1 MDDATVATTKSAA
14 SAKGL
19 PKCVC
24 SWKNCRTYQKAYKSY
39 GHPVLDG
46 IVKVKFVKGD
56 TASIPLKASVDRTL
70 KVAKEKRQ
78 DWKPA
83 KGEEVIRYNIAR
95 HHFTEAHIQRCCQ
108 DPKRYKWTSLFSEAE
123 AKKYLFK
130 LDPKETMSLGDAE
143 VYYVQCPNVSKDHV
157 KQQFLKM
164 KAEMEEKEAQ
174 EHALRQQQQQS
185 SALGRFLGS
194 GGASTASAEEE
205 PAAPK
210 HQLPEHKDSMT
221 ISTTRSSELL
231 SRKEE
236 ENNRLRKELEA
247 CKSQLAYLHEMVRQ
261 LQEDTCDSMSVY
273 SRKSTRSRTSKKP
286 KGSGASAYGMGGGA
300 FPHEIELLDDEESEW
315 DGGGDGE
322 EDDGDWSEDDEDE
335 TIIDDNSS
343 NFLGKG
349 APPATGAQHQNA
361 NAPPKNKMSRRSSLA
376 SRASIV
382 SASQSVKSL
391 PREIELAEDEEN
403 GSGSDD
409 SSMAD
414 AFDDRSYV
422 SRGSRVSR
430 ASHSIDNNDYSGANG
445 AGAPAGKGK
454 GASRKKGGAGRSGRK
469 NKTAAAG
476 YGGSSNGSDVE
487 TYEVKQQVIVDP
499 YGEKGTY
506 AGSLSKATG
515 MPHGKGRLEYAAG
528 RWYEGDWKH
537 GRWTGRGRLSN
548 GDGDLYEGE
557 LRNDHKHGKGTMRF
571 ADGRVFLGEYINGQM
586 IEGRMTYQDGST
598 YDGSWVD
605 GMRHGRGKC
614 VFTDDSIY
622 EGEFREGEFHGHG
635 KMSWS
640 DGGWYEGEWWNGEMQ
655 GHGREVRPDGSLRH
669 EGAWS
674 KGQPLRNR
682 K

>member
-1 MDDATVATTKSAA
+1 MADDATVMTTKSAA

-39 GHPVLDG
+39 GHQILDG
-46 IVKVKFVKGD
+46 IVKVKFIKGD

-70 KVAKEKRQ
+70 KVPKEKRQ

-83 KGEEVIRYNIAR
+83 KGEEIIRYNIAR
-95 HHFTEAHIQRCCQ
+95 HHFTEAHVQRYCA
-108 DPKRYKWTSLFSEAE
+108 DPKRYKWTSLFSETE
-123 AKKYLFK
+123 AKKFLFK

-143 VYYVQCPNVSKDHV
+143 VYYVQCPNVSKDYV

-194 GGASTASAEEE
+194 GGDETNKSNGNAVPPSNGGDVA
-205 PAAPK
+205 

-231 SRKEE
+231 ARKEE

-247 CKSQLAYLHEMVRQ
+247 CKSQLTYLHEMVRQ

-273 SRKSTRSRTSKKP
+273 SRKSTRSRTSKKN
-286 KGSGASAYGMGGGA
+286 GMHGKGA
-300 FPHEIELLDDEESEW
+300 FPHEIELLDDDESEW
-315 DGGGDGE
+315 DGGGDGVE
-322 EDDGDWSEDDEDE
+322 EEIGDWSEDDEDE
-335 TIIDDNSS
+335 TIIDDESS
-343 NFLGKG
+343 NFPVKTGTMSGGGGKDF
-349 APPATGAQHQNA
+349 
-361 NAPPKNKMSRRSSLA
+361 KSKMARRSSLA

-403 GSGSDD
+403 GSGSED

-430 ASHSIDNNDYSGANG
+430 DNDPRGSRSVG
-445 AGAPAGKGK
+445 
-454 GASRKKGGAGRSGRK
+454 SRKSKGRSGRK
-469 NKTAAAG
+469 NKGAPAVG
-476 YGGSSNGSDVE
+476 GGSSQSSDVE

-571 ADGRVFLGEYINGQM
+571 ADGRVFVGDYINGQM
-586 IEGRMTYQDGST
+586 IEGEMTYQDGST
-598 YDGSWVD
+598 YKGSWVD

-635 KMSWS
+635 KMGWS

-655 GHGREVRPDGSLRH
+655 GHGKEMRPDGSLRH

-674 KGQPLRNR
+674 KGQPLRNKR
-682 K
+682 

>member
-1 MDDATVATTKSAA
+1 MDDATVVTTKSAA

-39 GHPVLDG
+39 GHSVLDG
-46 IVKVKFVKGD
+46 IVKVKFIKGD

-70 KVAKEKRQ
+70 KVPKEKRQ

-83 KGEEVIRYNIAR
+83 KGEELIRYNIAR
-95 HHFTEAHIQRCCQ
+95 HHFTEAHV
-108 DPKRYKWTSLFSEAE
+108 KRYIENPKKYNWTSLFSATEAQ
-123 AKKYLFK
+123 KYLFK
-130 LDPKETMSLGDAE
+130 LDPKETMSLGDQE

-164 KAEMEEKEAQ
+164 KGEMEEKEAE
-174 EHALRQQQQQS
+174 EHRKRQQQQQS

-194 GGASTASAEEE
+194 GGTGGGVSIATPSVDEEMPIDKE
-205 PAAPK
+205 
-210 HQLPEHKDSMT
+210 SMT
-221 ISTTRSSELL
+221 ICTTASSELL
-231 SRKEE
+231 ARKEE

-247 CKSQLAYLHEMVRQ
+247 CKSQLTYLHEMVRQ
-261 LQEDTCDSMSVY
+261 LQEDTCDTMSVY
-273 SRKSTRSRTSKKP
+273 SRRSTRSKTSKRG
-286 KGSGASAYGMGGGA
+286 KGGSQA
-300 FPHEIELLDDEESEW
+300 FPHEIELLDDDDESKW
-315 DGGGDGE
+315 DGGEGE
-322 EDDGDWSEDDEDE
+322 EEIGDWSEDDEDE
-335 TIIDDNSS
+335 TIIDDESS
-343 NFLGKG
+343 NFQIATKPSSGGKG
-349 APPATGAQHQNA
+349 
-361 NAPPKNKMSRRSSLA
+361 KMGRRTSLA

-403 GSGSDD
+403 GSGSED

-430 ASHSIDNNDYSGANG
+430 ASHSMDDGKENKRNG
-445 AGAPAGKGK
+445 G
-454 GASRKKGGAGRSGRK
+454 SRRK
-469 NKTAAAG
+469 NKGSSRKPKGSSQGG
-476 YGGSSNGSDVE
+476 YGGSNGSNDVE
-487 TYEVKQQVIVDP
+487 VYEVKQQVIVDP

-506 AGSLSKATG
+506 AGFLSKATG

-537 GRWTGRGRLSN
+537 GRWTGTGRLSN

-557 LRNDHKHGKGTMRF
+557 LRNDHKHGTGTMRF
-571 ADGRVFLGEYINGQM
+571 ADGRVFVGEYINGQM

-635 KMSWS
+635 KMGWS

-655 GHGREVRPDGSLRH
+655 GQGKEMRPDGTLRH

>member
-1 MDDATVATTKSAA
+1 MADDATVMTTATSA

-39 GHPVLDG
+39 GHPILDG
-46 IVKVKFVKGD
+46 IVKVKFTKGD

-70 KVAKEKRQ
+70 KVPKEKRQ
-78 DWKPA
+78 DWKAA
-83 KGEEVIRYNIAR
+83 KGEEIIRYNIAR
-95 HHFTEAHIQRCCQ
+95 HHFMEPHVQRYCQ

-123 AKKYLFK
+123 ATKYLFK
-130 LDPKETMSLGDAE
+130 LDPKETMSLGAAE

-164 KAEMEEKEAQ
+164 KADMEEKEAQ

-185 SALGRFLGS
+185 SSLGRFLGS
-194 GGASTASAEEE
+194 GGEDTGAGKDTGNAVPPRSGD
-205 PAAPK
+205 APL
-210 HQLPEHKDSMT
+210 QLPDHEDGMT
-221 ISTTRSSELL
+221 VSTSRSSEMLH
-231 SRKEE
+231 RKEE
-236 ENNRLRKELEA
+236 ENNKLRKELEA
-247 CKSQLAYLHEMVRQ
+247 CKSQLTYLHEMVRQ

-273 SRKSTRSRTSKKP
+273 SRKSTRSRTSKKN
-286 KGSGASAYGMGGGA
+286 GSYGNKGA
-300 FPHEIELLDDEESEW
+300 FPHEIELLDDDESVW
-315 DGGGDGE
+315 DGGGDDVE
-322 EDDGDWSEDDEDE
+322 EEGDWSEDDEDE
-335 TIIDDNSS
+335 TIIDDESSAFHVKPTNGSS
-343 NFLGKG
+343 NAKSKY
-349 APPATGAQHQNA
+349 A
-361 NAPPKNKMSRRSSLA
+361 RRTSMA

-403 GSGSDD
+403 GSGSED

-414 AFDDRSYV
+414 AFDDQSYV

-430 ASHSIDNNDYSGANG
+430 ENG
-445 AGAPAGKGK
+445 PRGSRGGGKK
-454 GASRKKGGAGRSGRK
+454 SKGRSGRK
-469 NKTAAAG
+469 NKGGAAFG
-476 YGGSSNGSDVE
+476 GGGGSSSQGSDVE

-571 ADGRVFLGEYINGQM
+571 ADGRVFVGDYINGQM
-586 IEGRMTYQDGST
+586 IEGEMTYQDGST
-598 YDGSWVD
+598 YKGSWVD

-635 KMSWS
+635 KMGWS

-655 GHGREVRPDGSLRH
+655 GHGKEMRPDGSLRH

-674 KGQPLRNR
+674 KGQPLRNKR
-682 K
+682 

>member
-1 MDDATVATTKSAA
+1 MNDDATVMTTKSAA

-39 GHPVLDG
+39 GHPILDG
-46 IVKVKFVKGD
+46 IVKVKFIKGD

-70 KVAKEKRQ
+70 KVPKEKRQ

-83 KGEEVIRYNIAR
+83 KGEEIIRYNIAR
-95 HHFTEAHIQRCCQ
+95 HHFTEAHIQRYCA
-108 DPKRYKWTSLFSEAE
+108 DPRRYKWTSLFSEAE

-164 KAEMEEKEAQ
+164 KTEMEEKEAQ

-185 SALGRFLGS
+185 SGLERFLGS
-194 GGASTASAEEE
+194 GGTTASNDS
-205 PAAPK
+205 K
-210 HQLPEHKDSMT
+210 QLPEHKDSMT

-231 SRKEE
+231 ARKEE
-236 ENNRLRKELEA
+236 ENKRLRKELEA
-247 CKSQLAYLHEMVRQ
+247 CKSQLTYLHEMVRK
-261 LQEDTCDSMSVY
+261 LQEETCDNMSVY
-273 SRKSTRSRTSKKP
+273 SRKSTRSRANKKGGGGNP
-286 KGSGASAYGMGGGA
+286 KQGYGSGA

-315 DGGGDGE
+315 DGGGDV
-322 EDDGDWSEDDEDE
+322 EDENEDWSEDEDE
-335 TIIDDNSS
+335 TIVDDESS
-343 NFLGKG
+343 NVFGKN
-349 APPATGAQHQNA
+349 PPGGG
-361 NAPPKNKMSRRSSLA
+361 PPKTKMSRRSSLA

-403 GSGSDD
+403 GSGSED

-422 SRGSRVSR
+422 SRGSRSR
-430 ASHSIDNNDYSGANG
+430 ASHSIDNQNEYGRDGRKSGG
-445 AGAPAGKGK
+445 
-454 GASRKKGGAGRSGRK
+454 SRKSKKKKSKGGANYG
-469 NKTAAAG
+469 AG
-476 YGGSSNGSDVE
+476 GSNGSDVE

-571 ADGRVFLGEYINGQM
+571 ADGRVFVGEYINGQM

-598 YDGSWVD
+598 YEGSWVD

-635 KMSWS
+635 KMGWS

-655 GHGREVRPDGSLRH
+655 GHGKEVRPDGSLRH

>member
-1 MDDATVATTKSAA
+1 MPDDATVMTTKSAA

-39 GHPVLDG
+39 GHSVLDG
-46 IVKVKFVKGD
+46 IVKVKFIKGD

-83 KGEEVIRYNIAR
+83 KGEEIIRYNIAR
-95 HHFTEAHIQRCCQ
+95 HHLTEAHVQRYLA

-130 LDPKETMSLGDAE
+130 LDPKETMNLGNQE
-143 VYYVQCPNVSKDHV
+143 VYYVQCPNVSKDYV

-174 EHALRQQQQQS
+174 EHALRQQEQQS

-194 GGASTASAEEE
+194 SGGDSGT
-205 PAAPK
+205 PGPNIAPPTNGNTK
-210 HQLPEHKDSMT
+210 RELPEHKDSMT
-221 ISTTRSSELL
+221 IDTTRSSELL
-231 SRKEE
+231 ARKEE

-247 CKSQLAYLHEMVRQ
+247 CKMQLTYLHEMVRQ
-261 LQEDTCDSMSVY
+261 LQEDTCDNMSVY
-273 SRKSTRSRTSKKP
+273 SRKSTRSRASTKK
-286 KGSGASAYGMGGGA
+286 GGYGQKGA
-300 FPHEIELLDDEESEW
+300 FPHEIELLDDDESEW
-315 DGGGDGE
+315 DGGNDVVE
-322 EDDGDWSEDDEDE
+322 EDDGEWSEDEDE
-335 TIIDDNSS
+335 TIIDDESS
-343 NFLGKG
+343 NFQHKTGH
-349 APPATGAQHQNA
+349 ASATF
-361 NAPPKNKMSRRSSLA
+361 KSKMARRSSMA

-403 GSGSDD
+403 SGSED

-414 AFDDRSYV
+414 AFDDQSYV
-422 SRGSRVSR
+422 SRGSRISR
-430 ASHSIDNNDYSGANG
+430 DNGPVG
-445 AGAPAGKGK
+445 
-454 GASRKKGGAGRSGRK
+454 SRKKKSKGRSGRK
-469 NKTAAAG
+469 NKNGSAF
-476 YGGSSNGSDVE
+476 GGSSSQSSDVE

-571 ADGRVFLGEYINGQM
+571 ADGRVFVGDYINGQM
-586 IEGRMTYQDGST
+586 IEGEMTYQDGST
-598 YDGSWVD
+598 YKGSWVD

-635 KMSWS
+635 RMSWS

-655 GHGREVRPDGSLRH
+655 GHGKEMRPDGTLRH

-674 KGQPLRNR
+674 KGQPLRNKR
-682 K
+682 

>member
-1 MDDATVATTKSAA
+1 MDDATVVTTKSAA

-39 GHPVLDG
+39 GHSILDG
-46 IVKVKFVKGD
+46 IVKVKFIKGD

-70 KVAKEKRQ
+70 KVPKEKRQ

-83 KGEEVIRYNIAR
+83 KGEEIIRYNIAR
-95 HHFTEAHIQRCCQ
+95 HHFTEPHIQRYCQ

-130 LDPKETMSLGDAE
+130 QDPKETMSLGDAE
-143 VYYVQCPNVSKDHV
+143 VYYVQCPNVSKDYV

-194 GGASTASAEEE
+194 GGGGTTSGSVEEE
-205 PAAPK
+205 PR

-231 SRKEE
+231 ARKEE

-247 CKSQLAYLHEMVRQ
+247 CKSQLTYLHEMVRQ
-261 LQEDTCDSMSVY
+261 LQEDTCDNMSVY
-273 SRKSTRSRTSKKP
+273 SRKSTRSRANKKN
-286 KGSGASAYGMGGGA
+286 KAGGGAYGMGSGP
-300 FPHEIELLDDEESEW
+300 FPLEVELVDDEASEW

-322 EDDGDWSEDDEDE
+322 DEIEDWSDADDEDE
-335 TIIDDNSS
+335 TIMDDQSS
-343 NFLGKG
+343 DFMGKASPGALGVHG
-349 APPATGAQHQNA
+349 HGGG
-361 NAPPKNKMSRRSSLA
+361 PKSSKMGRRTSLA

-403 GSGSDD
+403 GSGSED

-430 ASHSIDNNDYSGANG
+430 ASHSIDNNDYSGG
-445 AGAPAGKGK
+445 GKDRRSKKSRGGGGK
-454 GASRKKGGAGRSGRK
+454 SRGKSKGSS
-469 NKTAAAG
+469 NG
-476 YGGSSNGSDVE
+476 YGGGSNGSDVE

-571 ADGRVFLGEYINGQM
+571 ADGRVFVGEYINGQM

-635 KMSWS
+635 KMSWA

>member
-1 MDDATVATTKSAA
+1 MTTKSAA

-39 GHPVLDG
+39 GHSILDG
-46 IVKVKFVKGD
+46 IVKVKFIKGD

-70 KVAKEKRQ
+70 KVSREKRQ

-83 KGEEVIRYNIAR
+83 KGEEIIRYNIAR
-95 HHFTEAHIQRCCQ
+95 HHFTEAHVQRYCT

-194 GGASTASAEEE
+194 GGEDTGPDVLPPEATNGTSG
-205 PAAPK
+205 P
-210 HQLPEHKDSMT
+210 HQMPGQEDSV
-221 ISTTRSSELL
+221 STTRSAELL
-231 SRKEE
+231 ARKEA

-247 CKSQLAYLHEMVRQ
+247 CKSQLTYLHEMVRQ
-261 LQEDTCDSMSVY
+261 LQEDTCDNMSVY
-273 SRKSTRSRTSKKP
+273 SRKSTRSRASKNP
-286 KGSGASAYGMGGGA
+286 KQGYGNKGA
-300 FPHEIELLDDEESEW
+300 FPHEIELLDDDESQW
-315 DGGGDGE
+315 DGGDDGVE
-322 EDDGDWSEDDEDE
+322 EEGDWSEDDEDE
-335 TIIDDNSS
+335 TIIDDESS
-343 NFLGKG
+343 NFPTKTPGGGGGGGSSNFKS
-349 APPATGAQHQNA
+349 
-361 NAPPKNKMSRRSSLA
+361 KMARRSSLA

-391 PREIELAEDEEN
+391 PREIELAEEEEN
-403 GSGSDD
+403 SGSED

-430 ASHSIDNNDYSGANG
+430 DNDTRGSRGG
-445 AGAPAGKGK
+445 G
-454 GASRKKGGAGRSGRK
+454 SRKSKGRSGRK
-469 NKTAAAG
+469 NKSG
-476 YGGSSNGSDVE
+476 GGGGSSTQSQNSDVE

-571 ADGRVFLGEYINGQM
+571 ADGRVFVGDYINGQM
-586 IEGRMTYQDGST
+586 IEGEMTYQDGST
-598 YDGSWVD
+598 FKGSWVD

-635 KMSWS
+635 KMGWS

-655 GHGREVRPDGSLRH
+655 GHGKEVRPDGSLRH

-674 KGQPLRNR
+674 KGQPLRNKR
-682 K
+682 

>member
-1 MDDATVATTKSAA
+1 M
-14 SAKGL
+14 
-19 PKCVC
+19 
-24 SWKNCRTYQKAYKSY
+24 SY
-39 GHPVLDG
+39 CHPALDG
-46 IVKVKFVKGD
+46 IVKVKFIKGD

-70 KVAKEKRQ
+70 KIPKEKRQ

-83 KGEEVIRYNIAR
+83 KGEEIIRYNIAR
-95 HHFTEAHIQRCCQ
+95 HHFTEAHIQRYMQ

-143 VYYVQCPNVSKDHV
+143 VYYVQCPNVSKDYV

-185 SALGRFLGS
+185 SSLGRFLGS
-194 GGASTASAEEE
+194 GGTGTPAGASTGENGDPNTKNSR
-205 PAAPK
+205 
-210 HQLPEHKDSMT
+210 QVPEHKDSMT
-221 ISTTRSSELL
+221 IDTTRSAELL
-231 SRKEE
+231 ARKEE

-247 CKSQLAYLHEMVRQ
+247 CKSQLTYLHEMVRQ

-273 SRKSTRSRTSKKP
+273 SRKSTRSRASGKKNGA
-286 KGSGASAYGMGGGA
+286 KYGAGSGA
-300 FPHEIELLDDEESEW
+300 FPHEIELLDDDESEW
-315 DGGGDGE
+315 DGGGDGVE
-322 EDDGDWSEDDEDE
+322 EEIGDWSEDDEDE

-349 APPATGAQHQNA
+349 VGSSAGGGGGGGGGNY
-361 NAPPKNKMSRRSSLA
+361 KSKMARRSSLA

-403 GSGSDD
+403 EEGED
-409 SSMAD
+409 SSMED

-422 SRGSRVSR
+422 SRGSRISR
-430 ASHSIDNNDYSGANG
+430 DDVRGG
-445 AGAPAGKGK
+445 RGKKSRGK
-454 GASRKKGGAGRSGRK
+454 KKKGGSQA
-469 NKTAAAG
+469 
-476 YGGSSNGSDVE
+476 GGSSSSDVE

-537 GRWTGRGRLSN
+537 GRWTGQGRLSN

-571 ADGRVFLGEYINGQM
+571 ADGRVFVGEYINGQM

-598 YDGSWVD
+598 YEGSWVD

-614 VFTDDSIY
+614 VFTDESIY

-655 GHGREVRPDGSLRH
+655 GHGKEVRPDGSLRH